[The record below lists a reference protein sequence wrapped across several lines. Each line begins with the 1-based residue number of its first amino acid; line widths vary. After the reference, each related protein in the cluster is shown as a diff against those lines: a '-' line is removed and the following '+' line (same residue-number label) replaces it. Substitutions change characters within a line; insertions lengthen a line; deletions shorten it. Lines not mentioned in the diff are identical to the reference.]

1 MTYFFETYGCQ
12 MNSAESAA
20 LDLVCRERG
29 WSPAATGEGADLV
42 LLNTCSVRAT
52 AEQRVMGRLAL
63 YGALKKKRRAG
74 DRPLCL
80 VVAGCMA
87 ERLGEKLKES
97 CPQVD
102 YVMGTSARSL
112 FPLILEFAEQGR
124 AGGAEA
130 APLPVTEK
138 PAFAFSSSHLEEGQF
153 RSFIPIMH
161 GCGNF
166 CSYCVVP
173 YVRGPE
179 ISRDPAAILAE
190 IRFLE
195 ERGVREI
202 TLLGQNVN
210 SYRWEGPLPAGAG
223 NGLDGGE
230 GSGPGGGRSGPGP
243 GGGRPGEPGRLDFPA
258 LLRLVARA
266 LENSPIRWVRF
277 LSANPKDFSP
287 ETIRVM
293 AEHPV
298 LCRHLHLP
306 VQHGS
311 NRILAA
317 MNRRYTREQY
327 LALVRDIRAAMPDIS
342 LSTDILVGFPGETE
356 EDLEETLTLMG
367 EIKFLYAY
375 MYHYNPREGTAAYA
389 LPGRIGEG
397 LKRERLGRVI
407 ALQKRHTSELLTSR
421 LGCRDRVLIEGISRK
436 NADELITRTERD
448 EMVVAPG
455 PVSLVGSFAEL
466 TLSGLRGTTFRAKE
480 IRVCP
485 GGS

>member
-29 WSPAATGEGADLV
+29 WSPAAGGEKADLV

-52 AEQRVMGRLAL
+52 AEQRVMGRIAL
-63 YGALKKKRRAG
+63 YAALKKKRRAG
-74 DRPLCL
+74 DQPLCL

-87 ERLGEKLKES
+87 ERLGERLKQN
-97 CPQVD
+97 CPAVD
-102 YVMGTSARSL
+102 YVMGTSARSI
-112 FPLILEFAEQGR
+112 FPQILEFAEKGL
-124 AGGAEA
+124 AGGTKA
-130 APLPVTEK
+130 APLPAAEK

-179 ISRDPAAILAE
+179 ISRDPAAILRE

-195 ERGVREI
+195 QRGVREI

-210 SYRWEGPLPAGAG
+210 SYRWEGPLPAGEEFPPG
-223 NGLDGGE
+223 N
-230 GSGPGGGRSGPGP
+230 PGP
-243 GGGRPGEPGRLDFPA
+243 PNSPGPLDFSA
-258 LLRLVARA
+258 LLRLVAGA
-266 LENSPIRWVRF
+266 VEQSPIRWVRF
-277 LSANPKDFSP
+277 LSANPTDFSP
-287 ETIRVM
+287 ETVRVM

-327 LALVRDIRAAMPDIS
+327 LRLAGEIRAAMPGIS

-356 EDLEETLTLMG
+356 EDLEETLALM
-367 EIKFLYAY
+367 EEAKFLYAY
-375 MYHYNPREGTAAYA
+375 MYHYNPREGTAAYE
-389 LPGRIGEG
+389 LPGRIGER

-407 ALQKRHTSELLTSR
+407 GLQKQHTAELLKSR
-421 LGCRDRVLIEGISRK
+421 LGCRDRVLVEGISRK
-436 NADELITRTERD
+436 NADELIARTERD

-455 PVSLVGSFAEL
+455 NVSLVGKFAEL
-466 TLSGLRGTTFRAKE
+466 TLSGLRGNTFRAKE
-480 IRVCP
+480 IRLCP